1 MEKIQKNETQ
11 SKGKDYLQYYQKNQV
26 QSIRDQFDQ
35 NLQSQPISHN
45 TIQTQNNI
53 MNLKSQPII
62 KNILNEISFK
72 IRFKKYASIFLQFAR
87 KRMFRLL
94 NGKQI
99 EMINDKSY
107 FKEEKMYSIQANQ
120 MQGLRRLSV
129 NSKVYNLIYQNQN
142 GKKRD
147 KEKSKLECIYQQIP
161 IFLPHTKFIEFWQAI
176 KIFATLICFFC
187 YLVCFSFESLI
198 SQLFRIEFII
208 FCQLLTFLD
217 IFIHTNTAIYVKGV
231 LCTNRQAIFKYY
243 RESNA
248 FLYDF
253 ISQFFPLSYFLITQ
267 DNWQSRIALVL
278 LLPIVFKYKDI
289 NIIINNMKDKFLFDK
304 KAQNIIELI
313 NLFKNVILI
322 SHIFACIWIL
332 AAKIS
337 YLVYNIPQLQQQP
350 SNLSNNYNTQT
361 WIDMM
366 QLTDSSW
373 IVQYIY
379 SYYFITVT
387 MATVGYG
394 DIKPT
399 NVIEIIVCTALMMIC
414 CAIFAFTI
422 NSIGQIFQ
430 DFYQKENMIREKRF
444 IIGNYMIKKGVS
456 KSTMKD
462 VYEYLEY
469 YWKERSDENLQEEN
483 HIISQLSNG
492 LREELLAESNRIIF
506 KDCSFF
512 KDNFSYETLLRCL
525 PIIQEQ
531 RCTPEEVIYDSEI
544 GDSDI
549 WLYFIQEGELELFI
563 QSPDYTNKRK
573 IQFQNSAITI
583 IKQGDQ
589 FGEVQ
594 FFTGEQPKMSLK
606 SLNFSKY

>member
-373 IVQYIY
+373 I
-379 SYYFITVT
+379 
-387 MATVGYG
+387 
-394 DIKPT
+394 
-399 NVIEIIVCTALMMIC
+399 
-414 CAIFAFTI
+414 
-422 NSIGQIFQ
+422 
-430 DFYQKENMIREKRF
+430 KENMIREKRF